1 MADEKHPAL
10 RGVEERER
18 VAREQVDAYYKQ
30 DAANRPT
37 PSQAESDAAR
47 VGQPAEQLEPD
58 GSPPEAETVE
68 RILTARSPNNQ
79 PYDTRALEAG
89 EPSAE
94 QPRRGPGRPARAEP
108 PKAEEKK

>member
-18 VAREQVDAYYKQ
+18 VAREQVDLYYKQ
-30 DAANRPT
+30 DAQNRPT
-37 PSQAESDAAR
+37 PSQAENDAAK

-58 GSPPEAETVE
+58 GSPPEAETVD

-89 EPSAE
+89 EPGAE
-94 QPRRGPGRPARAEP
+94 QPRRGPGRPA
-108 PKAEEKK
+108 KAEAARGDEKK